1 MKTFFDLIKCFFTRK
16 ISEIYF
22 ENLVKQINPKIGI
35 GHEMDKKIF
44 LFKKFLPD
52 KFSLGYQHSFIFEGA
67 INSFYKKKFQKKNL
81 DYYFV
86 YDDRS
91 KKIMS
96 RFIKSKYIITG
107 SIKVNEKLKYLNK
120 LRGKKYDIAFVSR
133 FRSFKNKKSNNYD
146 LFLVKI
152 IYEYCIK
159 NNLNFVIIF
168 ASKRKDKEEV
178 VNFYKREKEFY
189 DSAIHSYEIGN
200 QDGLY
205 VSKQSKLTICTNS
218 NLGYELLFT
227 NHKVTFFC
235 DESEPF
241 KFFDKK
247 QGFIWYNGRNS
258 KKSKN

>member
-1 MKTFFDLIKCFFTRK
+1 M
-16 ISEIYF
+16 
-22 ENLVKQINPKIGI
+22 
-35 GHEMDKKIF
+35 
-44 LFKKFLPD
+44 
-52 KFSLGYQHSFIFEGA
+52 
-67 INSFYKKKFQKKNL
+67 
-81 DYYFV
+81 
-86 YDDRS
+86 
-91 KKIMS
+91 
-96 RFIKSKYIITG
+96 
-107 SIKVNEKLKYLNK
+107 KLKYLNK

-133 FRSFKNKKSNNYD
+133 FRGFKNKKSNNSN

-205 VSKQSKLTICTNS
+205 VSKSKLTICTNS

-247 QGFIWYNGRNS
+247 QIIWYNVRNS
-258 KKSKN
+258 KKTKIINKIIKMSNKD

>member
-1 MKTFFDLIKCFFTRK
+1 MQLTLFIKK
-16 ISEIYF
+16 IS
-22 ENLVKQINPKIGI
+22 
-35 GHEMDKKIF
+35 
-44 LFKKFLPD
+44 
-52 KFSLGYQHSFIFEGA
+52 
-67 INSFYKKKFQKKNL
+67 KKNL

-168 ASKRKDKEEV
+168 ASKERIK
-178 VNFYKREKEFY
+178 KR
-189 DSAIHSYEIGN
+189 
-200 QDGLY
+200 L
-205 VSKQSKLTICTNS
+205 
-218 NLGYELLFT
+218 
-227 NHKVTFFC
+227 
-235 DESEPF
+235 
-241 KFFDKK
+241 
-247 QGFIWYNGRNS
+247 
-258 KKSKN
+258 